1 MASILQAPILRTT
14 KLFVSFLIGF
24 GKICSCCRVG
34 CNGGAFMSKDADRLT
49 ETDDED
55 DTIRE
60 SLASSSK
67 AVQPSSTEN

>member
-24 GKICSCCRVG
+24 GKICSCCCRRVG
-34 CNGGAFMSKDADRLT
+34 CNGGASMSNDADRVT

-55 DTIRE
+55 DTIGE
-60 SLASSSK
+60 SLVSSS
-67 AVQPSSTEN
+67 